1 MVTTC
6 TANVISIYT
15 NLFIVKIFKWLVSY
29 TPYLIHDSSITP
41 HITGTGILLEM
52 ESLMNTIINRTI
64 VVMVQYGCGLPQV
77 PSTSQESFLLET
89 HNNSHT

>member
-1 MVTTC
+1 MPL
-6 TANVISIYT
+6 Y
-15 NLFIVKIFKWLVSY
+15 LIVGESLKRFVSH

-52 ESLMNTIINRTI
+52 ESLVNTIINRTI